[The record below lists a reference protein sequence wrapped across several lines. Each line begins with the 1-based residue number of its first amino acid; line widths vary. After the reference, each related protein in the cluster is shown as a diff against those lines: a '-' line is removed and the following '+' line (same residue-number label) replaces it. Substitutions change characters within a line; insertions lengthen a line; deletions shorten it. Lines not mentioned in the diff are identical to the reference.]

1 MCTRTVIIVL
11 LIILV
16 VVIPRIR
23 RLRPRVFA
31 LVLTTRL
38 HTFVYFLSV
47 GLGLVTRK
55 ITKSVGK
62 NQIKP
67 EMLIE
72 IVRNRE
78 TKASGSSL
86 Y

>member
-1 MCTRTVIIVL
+1 MCMIAEEHYSSQ
-11 LIILV
+11 
-16 VVIPRIR
+16 
-23 RLRPRVFA
+23 F
-31 LVLTTRL
+31 TTFSIQL
-38 HTFVYFLSV
+38 HTFYLNTFVYFLSV